1 MAIRIEGA
9 AEYKKKLAQL
19 AKKYPDVL
27 DMALED
33 TAAAIHLEASRI
45 VPVDEGILKNSL
57 NVRSEP
63 MRKSVGTS
71 MEYAVGIEFG
81 TPTGTG
87 PNGGPRPY
95 LRPAFNNNHKRVT
108 EYFIKNINNIQ

>member
-9 AEYKKKLAQL
+9 DEFKKKLKQL
-19 AKKYPDVL
+19 AQKYPDVL

-33 TAAAIHLEASRI
+33 TAAAIHLEASRL
-45 VPVDEGILKNSL
+45 VPVDEGHLKNSI
-57 NVRSEP
+57 NVKGEFL
-63 MRKSVGTS
+63 RKSIGTS
-71 MEYAVGIEFG
+71 MEYAVSMEFG

-95 LRPAFNNNHKRVT
+95 MRPAFNNNHKRVT
-108 EYFIKNINNIQ
+108 DFFIENIKNI